1 MVFDY
6 LLGALLLAG
15 PFAYGIC
22 ALVRS
27 SPRHSHRRRLLR
39 RRPSGA

>member
-6 LLGALLLAG
+6 VLGALLLAG

-22 ALVRS
+22 ALLRS
-27 SPRHSHRRRLLR
+27 SPRHSRRRLPR